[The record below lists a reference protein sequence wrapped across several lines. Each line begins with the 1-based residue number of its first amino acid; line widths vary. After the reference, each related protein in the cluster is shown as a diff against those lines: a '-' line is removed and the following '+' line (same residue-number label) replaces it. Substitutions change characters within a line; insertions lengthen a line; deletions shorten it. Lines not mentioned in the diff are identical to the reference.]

1 MLIDK
6 LWQLIEH
13 KETIRTISVG
23 TGILASMMGTIAGK
37 EMLTTEEDG
46 SHFVMLC
53 MTSPIGRSLIKCF
66 GVLLKHRKKSRTGWD
81 LNNEFSFHCH
91 SFRWAIRIILKMRAE
106 VVV

>member
-1 MLIDK
+1 MLIDQ

-53 MTSPIGRSLIKCF
+53 MTSQIGRSLIKCF
-66 GVLLKHRKKSRTGWD
+66 GVLLKHRKKRRTGWD
-81 LNNEFSFHCH
+81 MNCCCLFISAPFT
-91 SFRWAIRIILKMRAE
+91 
-106 VVV
+106 